1 MKASAL
7 PRPEAC
13 VFYGIGQF
21 EKRRRGLRIPRAMR
35 VAAAT
40 LSCQMIAIPLRAS
53 IRKARLSFSVRTEDI
68 ETSRRLLLGVAVNL
82 VSSRAEAVDTVA
94 VEIAFPG

>member
-1 MKASAL
+1 
-7 PRPEAC
+7 
-13 VFYGIGQF
+13 
-21 EKRRRGLRIPRAMR
+21 MR
-35 VAAAT
+35 CAVAAAT

-53 IRKARLSFSVRTEDI
+53 IRKARFSFSVRIEDI

-94 VEIAFPG
+94 VEITFPG